1 MSDKTLFP
9 MPEKPEPD
17 TPVTRFI
24 PREWCDD
31 CNPLPQADPNA
42 FLRQHEGKWLLVPVE
57 DDIEDAGSHCIVVA
71 NGDLITFESNRL
83 YGRREITVE
92 ADGEYVLSEPF
103 PDDANCFCLWANDYD
118 SMMPSIPELIANE
131 KENDPLEWTPPYMAE
146 IEAWFW
152 GETTTFRV
160 VIEEGAARLDRLPEP
175 PLVMPYTN
183 WRGETATRLLRP
195 IGVKF
200 TATSW
205 HREPQW
211 ILDAYDYDRQEMRSF
226 AMRDFRTEP
235 FQKRVDPWMQAC
247 FGAEIS
253 ADRLE
258 RGDRLI
264 EEVLELL
271 QAVGY
276 PRERIA
282 ALTDYTWTKP
292 PGEPAQEVGGTMV
305 TLAAFCLAH
314 RLDMHE
320 AGETELARVW
330 TKVEQIRAKQAAK
343 PTGSALPQA
352 WPAGE
357 PGNG

>member
-9 MPEKPEPD
+9 MPEKHEPE
-17 TPVTRFI
+17 TPITRFL
-24 PREWCDD
+24 PREWCDEYS
-31 CNPLPQADPNA
+31 PLPQADPNA
-42 FLRQHEGKWLLVPVE
+42 FLRQHEGKWLMVPLE
-57 DDIEDAGSHCIVVA
+57 DDIEDAGGNCIVVA
-71 NGDLITFESNRL
+71 HGDLIEFVSNRR
-83 YGRREITVE
+83 YGQREITVE
-92 ADGEYVLSEPF
+92 SDGEYVLSEPF
-103 PDDANCFCLWANDYD
+103 PDDANNFCFRAQDYE
-118 SMMPSIPELIANE
+118 STMPSIPELVATS
-131 KENDPLEWTPPYMAE
+131 KDNDPHEWTPPYIAG

-160 VIEEGAARLDRLPEP
+160 VIEESVAWLGRLPEP
-175 PLVMPYTN
+175 PFVAPYTN
-183 WRGETATRLLRP
+183 WRGETAIRRLRP

-200 TATSW
+200 MATEW

-211 ILDAYDYDRQEMRSF
+211 ILEAFDYDRQEMRGF
-226 AMRDFRTEP
+226 ALKDFRTEP

-276 PRERIA
+276 PRERITS
-282 ALTDYTWTKP
+282 LMDYTWSKP
-292 PGEPAQEVGGTMV
+292 PGEPPQEVGGTMV
-305 TLAAFCLAH
+305 TLAAFCLAYGF
-314 RLDMHE
+314 DMHD

-330 TKVEQIRAKQAAK
+330 TKVEQIRAKQAGRTAPK
-343 PTGSALPQA
+343 ETSS
-352 WPAGE
+352 
-357 PGNG
+357 